1 MRTVFLDRDSLS
13 VSFRPP
19 RCASPYVEHGQTRTE
34 EAVRRLSGATIA
46 IVNKVDLSAAELAQL
61 PALRLIA
68 IVGTGY
74 DCIDVDYCRAHGIA
88 VANVRDYAMHSVSEH
103 VFALLLALR
112 RNLAGYATLVA
123 GGEWQ
128 RSDVFCRYGPAIHDL
143 HGSVLGIVGSGS
155 IGRAAAA
162 LGAAFGMR
170 VILSA
175 TPSHPAGAEGRVT
188 LRQLLV
194 EADVLSLHCPLT
206 VATRGMIGAAELRAM
221 KPTAMLI
228 NTARGGL
235 VDEAA
240 LVEALRAGWIA
251 GAGFDVLSVEPPT
264 EGNALLQL
272 RQPNF
277 ILTPHVAWASD
288 EAMRILADQ
297 LTDTI
302 DAWADGAPRNLV
314 T

>member
-19 RCASPYVEHGQTRTE
+19 RCASPYVEYGQTRPE
-34 EAVRRLSGATIA
+34 EAVQRLSGATIA
-46 IVNKVDLSAAELAQL
+46 IVNKVDLSAVELAQL
-61 PALRLIA
+61 PDLRLIA

-74 DCIDVDYCRAHGIA
+74 DCVDADYCRAHGIA
-88 VANVRDYAMHSVSEH
+88 VVNVRDYAMHSVSEH

-112 RNLAGYATLVA
+112 RNLAGYATLIA
-123 GGEWQ
+123 DGEWQ
-128 RSDVFCRYGPAIHDL
+128 RSDVFCRYGPPIHDL

-155 IGRAAAA
+155 IGRATAA

-175 TPSHPAGAEGRVT
+175 TPSHPAGKAGRAA

-206 VATRGMIGAAELRAM
+206 AATRGMIGAAELRSM

-240 LVEALRAGWIA
+240 LAEALRAGWIA
-251 GAGFDVLSVEPPT
+251 GAGFDVLSTEPPAD
-264 EGNALLQL
+264 GNVLLKL

-277 ILTPHVAWASD
+277 ILTPHIAWASD